1 MDCTEVRDDRMD
13 ALYGEARGEALQRV
27 EAHHATCRAC
37 REEFEALGSL
47 RRTLAGWRLPER
59 SRPRLALR
67 RPSPAWGLAAAAAL
81 LLAAGAAL
89 RLSGASLEYHAG
101 PVSVRLGGASLE
113 RALQDQE
120 RRHSQ
125 EIQGLRATLEAV
137 KAQPAAQPAA
147 QPDESVLLAKVEQLV
162 RDNEQRQA
170 ARFATSL
177 EDFAARTEAQRR
189 YDLARVSAGLS
200 YLDGKTGEH
209 VARTSE
215 LMGYMLQASEKR

>member
-1 MDCTEVRDDRMD
+1 
-13 ALYGEARGEALQRV
+13 
-27 EAHHATCRAC
+27 
-37 REEFEALGSL
+37 
-47 RRTLAGWRLPER
+47 
-59 SRPRLALR
+59 
-67 RPSPAWGLAAAAAL
+67 
-81 LLAAGAAL
+81 
-89 RLSGASLEYHAG
+89 
-101 PVSVRLGGASLE
+101 VSVRLGGASLE